1 MALTS
6 GLPLI
11 VVPTTYA
18 GSEMT
23 SIYGITDGGV
33 KRTGRDPRVPAT
45 HGSLRSDVNDVTALE
60 PVGQRWNECD
70 RTLR

>member
-33 KRTGRDPRVPAT
+33 SA
-45 HGSLRSDVNDVTALE
+45 
-60 PVGQRWNECD
+60 PVVIPEC
-70 RTLR
+70 RHARFSTPIRR